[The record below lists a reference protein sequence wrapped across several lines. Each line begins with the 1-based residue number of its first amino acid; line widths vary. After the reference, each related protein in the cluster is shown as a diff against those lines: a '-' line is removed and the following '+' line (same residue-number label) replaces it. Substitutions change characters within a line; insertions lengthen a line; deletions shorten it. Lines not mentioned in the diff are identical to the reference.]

1 MKPFESFESFYPY
14 YLSEHRH
21 GPCRLLHFI
30 GTSGVIGL
38 LMCATLMGSWALA
51 ALCPIVGYGFAWVG
65 HFVFEKNR
73 PATFTYPLWS
83 LRGDFVMFADILL
96 GDVPLLGD
104 LSEEHFAKQIE
115 PYRLDEVKAD

>member
-21 GPCRLLHFI
+21 GRCRLLHFV
-30 GTSGVIGL
+30 GTSGVISL
-38 LMCATLMGSWALA
+38 LMCSALLGNWILA
-51 ALCPIVGYGFAWVG
+51 ALCPVVGYGFAWIG

-83 LRGDFVMFADILL
+83 LRGDFVMFADILA
-96 GDVPLLGD
+96 GQVPLLGD
-104 LSEEHFAKQIE
+104 LPPHHFAEQIKA
-115 PYRLDEVKAD
+115 YQLDDDATD

>member
-21 GPCRLLHFI
+21 GRCRLLHFV
-30 GTSGVIGL
+30 GTSGVISLIMCSVL
-38 LMCATLMGSWALA
+38 LGNWTLA
-51 ALCPIVGYGFAWVG
+51 ALCPVVGYGFAWIG

-83 LRGDFVMFADILL
+83 LRGDFVMFADILA
-96 GDVPLLGD
+96 GQVPLLGD
-104 LSEEHFAKQIE
+104 LPAHHFAKQIE
-115 PYRLDEVKAD
+115 AYQLDDATKD